1 MEAVVC
7 KCMHSVYAVTVPN
20 RCGHYTYLPNCCGHY
35 TYLVCVGMHV
45 RT

>member
-20 RCGHYTYLPNCCGHY
+20 RCGHYTYL
-35 TYLVCVGMHV
+35 VCVGMRV